1 MALPSEAQ
9 QEMSFANPRG
19 RLVSAI
25 LLTML
30 LLSAPAEAKEAVLG
44 PDAAKPIKEWTAR
57 LKGLPLKGTRIE
69 EGSVRVSVGKACEL
83 RLSHPDVTT
92 CTPSEE
98 IGNARACWL
107 GKGCPSSSLRSASL
121 RAAGALDLPWRN
133 AGSGADS
140 ERKALLELR
149 DEVQRFL
156 VRGDYASARNR
167 LKGLID
173 RKDIRPI
180 DWLSLAPLLAWAG
193 ESEAAWRVVSAP
205 QLSSL
210 GPGRLAALRALLL
223 IGPESSRSVAEALMT
238 PDDACAMTA
247 FAWSF
252 LALRRYATAGDLAA
266 SIRAKDPTCFDAYA
280 IEVEAWTILRRL
292 PEQKLA
298 AEAALKRFKG
308 DERLEPIE
316 EAYFVDHGQADVVQA
331 RLEARIASGD
341 AEAGVLKRL
350 LSFYIA
356 VEGRVERLKRFR
368 AKADAN
374 SADVLANFF
383 AGVLLHYEKGFEAS
397 TRYLSSVIG
406 KVSDEPRLFI
416 YLAMNAYNLGD
427 ITSAERFIS
436 RAETLD
442 LEDPDV
448 PYCISEIYRDSD
460 RKRAVLALDRYW
472 EMTRYTSDIKSVK
485 QQRVWRMREALK
497 RCLAQNTPVPC
508 PGPWEHTFD
517 SVAKGMYPDAPNP

>member
-1 MALPSEAQ
+1 MSDPRLRGLLPSALLVTLALVVGLASWAPPAQ
-9 QEMSFANPRG
+9 G
-19 RLVSAI
+19 
-25 LLTML
+25 
-30 LLSAPAEAKEAVLG
+30 KGAVLG
-44 PDAAKPIKEWTAR
+44 PDAAKPIKAWIA
-57 LKGLPLKGTRIE
+57 GLQGLTLRGTRIE
-69 EGSVRVSVGKACEL
+69 EGSVRISLGARCEL
-83 RLSHPDVTT
+83 RISHPEATR
-92 CTPSEE
+92 CTPARTL
-98 IGNARACWL
+98 GNARACWV
-107 GKGCPSSSLRSASL
+107 GEGCPKVAKREAALK
-121 RAAGALDLPWRN
+121 AAGELQLPWRHAN
-133 AGSGADS
+133 MGVDS
-140 ERKALLELR
+140 ERQALLSLR
-149 DEVQRFL
+149 DDVQRFL
-156 VRGDYASARNR
+156 VRGDYQSARQR

-173 RKDIRPI
+173 RKDIRAI

-193 ESEAAWRVVSAP
+193 EAEAAWRVVTDP
-205 QLSSL
+205 ELKSL
-210 GPGRLAALRALLL
+210 GPGRIAALRALLL

-252 LALRRYATAGDLAA
+252 LALRRYESAGKLAS
-266 SIRAKDPTCFDAYA
+266 SIRALDSDCFDAYA

-292 PEQKLA
+292 TEQKVA
-298 AEAALKRFKG
+298 AEAALERFEG
-308 DERLEPIE
+308 DERLGPIE
-316 EAYFVDHGQADVVQA
+316 EAYLVDHGKADVVQA

-368 AKADAN
+368 EKADAER
-374 SADVLANFF
+374 SDVLANFF

-397 TRYLSSVIG
+397 TRYLTSVIG

-427 ITSAERFIS
+427 IAAAERYIS
-436 RAETLD
+436 KAETLD

-460 RKRAVLALDRYW
+460 RKRAVMALDRYW
-472 EMTRYTSDIKSVK
+472 EMTKYTSDIKSVK

-497 RCLAQNTPVPC
+497 RCLAEDTPVPC

-517 SVAKGMYPDAPNP
+517 SVAKGMYPDAPQP